1 MSGVS
6 CGTYLIDTTLRDG
19 LQGCGR
25 GLPHTRAVQ
34 IAHALFEA
42 GVGEI
47 EAGIA
52 MRSADRE
59 RIRRLRT
66 VIPASRLSVWCRLR
80 REDLDTARSCGV
92 DIVHLS
98 LPGSS
103 RLLAAFGMDRR
114 WRDGALERL
123 LPQACGSFRR
133 VSLGI
138 QDAAGTEPEDLL
150 ELLQVARR
158 HGVARLRLAD
168 SAGRWLPNQAA
179 QCVSQLLPHCG
190 SVELGVHA
198 HDDLGLA
205 TAVSLAALGAGARSC
220 DVTVCGIGERA
231 GNAALE
237 QVALACRVAGIA
249 TGIRTQDLH
258 RLAHL
263 TMSTLG
269 RRLAPDQPVVGDS
282 CFAHQSGLHHAA
294 MDRDAGCYEPF
305 PPEDVGAVRSE
316 PVGCHIGRSGLV
328 RALRRLGLPCD
339 GAYVSELLPRVIHA
353 ATREGRSLLDN
364 EFRALAESVELPPS
378 TDSRREPWPSTSPL
392 TTSSS
397 ATASA

>member
-1 MSGVS
+1 VSGAMR
-6 CGTYLIDTTLRDG
+6 GTYLIDTTLRDG
-19 LQGCGR
+19 LQGCDR
-25 GLPHTRAVQ
+25 SLPHTRATE
-34 IAHALFEA
+34 IANALLDV

-52 MRSADRE
+52 MRSADKE
-59 RIRRLRT
+59 RIQRLRT
-66 VIPASRLSVWCRLR
+66 EIPASRLSVWCRLR
-80 REDLDTARSCGV
+80 REDLDAARTCGV
-92 DIVHLS
+92 EVVHLS

-114 WRDGALERL
+114 WRQSALERL

-138 QDAAGTEPEDLL
+138 QDAAGTEPADLL
-150 ELLQVARR
+150 ELLHTAGN

-168 SAGRWLPNQAA
+168 SAGRWLPSQAA
-179 QCVSQLLPHCG
+179 HCIGQLLPHAG

-205 TAVSLAALGAGARSC
+205 TAVSLAALGAGAKSC

-237 QVALACRVAGIA
+237 QVALACRVAGIP
-249 TGIRTQDLH
+249 TGIHTQQLR

-294 MDRDAGCYEPF
+294 MDRDVGCYEAF

-316 PVGCHIGRSGLV
+316 PVGCHVGRAGLA
-328 RALRRLGLPCD
+328 RALRRLGLPSD
-339 GAYVSELLPRVIHA
+339 GAQVAELLPRVLHA
-353 ATREGRSLLDN
+353 ATREGRSLLDT
-364 EFRALAESVELPPS
+364 ELRTLAESVELSPA
-378 TDSRREPWPSTSPL
+378 TDSRREPWPSTNPP